1 MTAITPPPA
10 RDHTSLAVAHF
21 FVASFYLIAGAVG
34 LIWVAPELAIGAF
47 SSPHVA
53 GVTHLFTLGWLTTA
67 ILGALTQLMPVA
79 LGAPIR
85 SPRAAHLVLWTLA
98 PGAGLFAAGIAM
110 SSLVVNHIGL
120 ALVGTAVVLA
130 VGNIAASLPR
140 AREHDATWAAIALAI
155 TFLAS
160 TLLLG
165 MVLLHNLHT
174 GFIAAARLRVLATH
188 LHIALVGWA
197 LIMMVGVSRRLLPM
211 FLLAHDANTR
221 CTRCSLALLAA
232 GLPVLATGLLA
243 QARAAA
249 WCGVA
254 LLEAGVFCFL
264 RQAFAFYRVRVR
276 KKLDVGMHFAMTG
289 LWFLAASALLGPFV
303 LADHAAHP
311 RLATI
316 YILVALP
323 GALVLFV
330 TGFTYKIVPLLA
342 WTMRYR
348 KRMGKGAVPTVAQTF
363 SPRIGYGQ
371 LVTTALAVVI
381 LAAGIAIG
389 SIAVTRGAA
398 LLYLT
403 GTLLFASQISRVT
416 FGNRSL

>member
-10 RDHTSLAVAHF
+10 RDHTGLAVAHF

-34 LIWVAPELAIGAF
+34 LVWIAPELAIGAF

-53 GVTHLFTLGWLTTA
+53 GVTHLFTLGWLTTS

-85 SPRAAHLVLWTLA
+85 SPRAAHLALWTLA

-120 ALVGTAVVLA
+120 ALIGTAVVLA

-140 AREHDATWAAIALAI
+140 ARERDATWAAIALAI

-160 TLLLG
+160 ALLLG

-174 GFIAAARLRVLATH
+174 GFIAAARVRVLATH

-211 FLLAHDANTR
+211 FLLAHKADTR
-221 CTRCSLALLAA
+221 WTAWSLSLLAT
-232 GLPVLATGLLA
+232 GLVALATGLLTLHPLT
-243 QARAAA
+243 A

-254 LLEAGVFCFL
+254 LLETGVFCFL
-264 RQAFAFYRVRVR
+264 RQAYAFYRARVR
-276 KKLDVGMHFAMTG
+276 KTLDVGMHFAMTG
-289 LWFLAASALLGPFV
+289 LWFIAAAALVGPFV
-303 LADHAAHP
+303 LADHITHP
-311 RLATI
+311 RLATT
-316 YILVALP
+316 YILIALP

-342 WTMRYR
+342 WTVRYR

-363 SPRIGYGQ
+363 SARVGYMQ
-371 LVTTALAVVI
+371 LIAIAGAMPL
-381 LAAGIAIG
+381 LAAGIAAG
-389 SIAVTRGAA
+389 SLPVTRAAA

-403 GTLLFASQISRVT
+403 GTLLFASQILRVT
-416 FGNRSL
+416 LGNRSL